1 MGYEYGDAQN
11 IAVRCFLNQFSKNF
25 QYFDEYYKNKT
36 LEYFDYKCPYTDV
49 ELTSTNM
56 VKDHVIPFNKK
67 SCGLHVFGNVLIV
80 DKKANSDKS
89 SKSLEE
95 YLKNHPERL
104 QKIKKFIKVTG
115 YLEIHEKYQ
124 QYLCESCN
132 KLYDEIGDTIKNQ
145 CDCFQAKHLRNNPN
159 MVTST
164 PKTKQIFVSKKVAI
178 SQNFQNRIID
188 ALDKSEIIDIC
199 HKNNFIING
208 DFTKAKR
215 NKTGKFYWANPNKKL
230 LLNDWKIVLED
241 NINKILYCFEVPQN
255 TIREYNVKH
264 RKDKS
269 DLIDIQIYC
278 DDNSFTDSRS
288 GISFAKW
295 LVKTINY

>member
-49 ELTSTNM
+49 ELTSANM

-95 YLKNHPERL
+95 YLKNYPERL

-115 YLEIHEKYQ
+115 YKEIHEKYQ
-124 QYLCESCN
+124 QYLCETCN
-132 KLYDEIGDTIKNQ
+132 ELYDEIGDTIKNQ
-145 CDCFQAKHLRNNPN
+145 CDCFQVKHLKNAQRK
-159 MVTST
+159 
-164 PKTKQIFVSKKVAI
+164 PKTFISKLAPTSKNTQNTNVSNVLVITKSNAIDLCTKNGIFVQQTNNYATKNSTQDTYWI
-178 SQNFQNRIID
+178 NPGID
-188 ALDKSEIIDIC
+188 NL
-199 HKNNFIING
+199 
-208 DFTKAKR
+208 
-215 NKTGKFYWANPNKKL
+215 NKKWSL
-230 LLNDWKIVLED
+230 ILND
-241 NINKILYCFEVPQN
+241 NINKIIYYFEIPPYTFSRSQFRMKN
-255 TIREYNVKH
+255 NKQI
-264 RKDKS
+264 
-269 DLIDIQIYC
+269 DLQINYG
-278 DDNSFTDSRS
+278 DSKFTDKTSN
-288 GISFAKW
+288 ISFAKW

>member
-49 ELTSTNM
+49 ELTLANM

-95 YLKNHPERL
+95 YLKNYPERL

-115 YLEIHEKYQ
+115 YKEIHEKYQ
-124 QYLCESCN
+124 QYLCETCN
-132 KLYDEIGDTIKNQ
+132 ELYDEIGNTIKNQ
-145 CDCFQAKHLRNNPN
+145 CDCFQVKHLKNTQRK
-159 MVTST
+159 
-164 PKTKQIFVSKKVAI
+164 PKTFISKLVTTSK
-178 SQNFQNRIID
+178 SPQNIRVFSASVNT
-188 ALDKSEIIDIC
+188 KSNAIDIC
-199 HKNNFIING
+199 AKNGIFVQQTNNYATKNSTQDTYWINP
-208 DFTKAKR
+208 DID
-215 NKTGKFYWANPNKKL
+215 NLNKKWSII
-230 LLNDWKIVLED
+230 LND
-241 NINKILYCFEVPQN
+241 NINKIIYYFEIPPYTFNRSQFRMKN
-255 TIREYNVKH
+255 NKQI
-264 RKDKS
+264 
-269 DLIDIQIYC
+269 DLKINYG
-278 DDNSFTDSRS
+278 DNKFTDKKSN
-288 GISFAKW
+288 ISFAKW

>member
-49 ELTSTNM
+49 KLIPANM
-56 VKDHVIPFNKK
+56 VRDHVIPFNKK

-95 YLKNHPERL
+95 YLKNYPERL

-124 QYLCESCN
+124 QYLRETCN
-132 KLYDEIGDTIKNQ
+132 ELYDEIGDTIKNQ
-145 CDCFQAKHLRNNPN
+145 CDCFQVKHLKNTQRK
-159 MVTST
+159 
-164 PKTKQIFVSKKVAI
+164 PKTVISKLAPTSKNTQNTNVSNVLVITKSNAIDLCTQNGIFVQQTNNYATK
-178 SQNFQNRIID
+178 NRTQDVYWINPDID
-188 ALDKSEIIDIC
+188 NL
-199 HKNNFIING
+199 
-208 DFTKAKR
+208 
-215 NKTGKFYWANPNKKL
+215 NKKWSL
-230 LLNDWKIVLED
+230 ILND
-241 NINKILYCFEVPQN
+241 NINKIIYYFEIPPYTFSRSQFRMKN
-255 TIREYNVKH
+255 DKQINLQINYGDYN
-264 RKDKS
+264 
-269 DLIDIQIYC
+269 
-278 DDNSFTDSRS
+278 FTDKTSN
-288 GISFAKW
+288 ISFAKW
-295 LVKTINY
+295 LVKTIKY

>member
-104 QKIKKFIKVTG
+104 QKI
-115 YLEIHEKYQ
+115 
-124 QYLCESCN
+124 
-132 KLYDEIGDTIKNQ
+132 
-145 CDCFQAKHLRNNPN
+145 
-159 MVTST
+159 
-164 PKTKQIFVSKKVAI
+164 
-178 SQNFQNRIID
+178 
-188 ALDKSEIIDIC
+188 
-199 HKNNFIING
+199 
-208 DFTKAKR
+208 
-215 NKTGKFYWANPNKKL
+215 
-230 LLNDWKIVLED
+230 
-241 NINKILYCFEVPQN
+241 
-255 TIREYNVKH
+255 
-264 RKDKS
+264 
-269 DLIDIQIYC
+269 
-278 DDNSFTDSRS
+278 
-288 GISFAKW
+288 
-295 LVKTINY
+295 

>member
-25 QYFDEYYKNKT
+25 EYFNESHKNQT
-36 LEYFDYKCPYTDV
+36 LEYFDCKCPYTDV
-49 ELTSTNM
+49 ELTSANM

-95 YLKNHPERL
+95 YLKNYPERL
-104 QKIKKFIKVTG
+104 QKIKEFIKVTG

-124 QYLCESCN
+124 QYLRETCN
-132 KLYDEIGDTIKNQ
+132 KLYDEIGDTIKKR
-145 CDCFQAKHLRNNPN
+145 CDYFQIKHLRSNPN

-178 SQNFQNRIID
+178 SQNPQNRIID
-188 ALDKSEIIDIC
+188 ALDKSEISDIC
-199 HKNNFIING
+199 CKNNFIING

-215 NKTGKFYWANPNKKL
+215 NKTGKYWANPNKKL

-241 NINKILYCFEVPQN
+241 NLNKILYCFEVPQN
-255 TIREYNVKH
+255 AIMKDNVKH
-264 RKDKS
+264 RKDKT

-278 DDNSFTDSRS
+278 DDNTFTDSRS